1 MEAYIEVS
9 TTVEG
14 HGNVAALAHRIVG
27 GGLAAS
33 IDISP
38 APGPR
43 DGPHEGAR
51 EEAREGARDGEP
63 VWELTLVT
71 TGSQAAAVERHIR
84 EAGGAGPIIKRPLP
98 HRLGNRLGEH
108 S

>member
-14 HGNVAALAHRIVG
+14 HGNAAALARRIVG

-43 DGPHEGAR
+43 DGPRGGPR
-51 EEAREGARDGEP
+51 EEARDGEP

-84 EAGGAGPIIKRPLP
+84 DAGGAGPIVRRPLP